1 MYPAG
6 HKPRRKPNER
16 GKGVRKVKKKEPEA
30 YSKKKYTT
38 VLTVSI
44 VVFAISF
51 LMLLVAAILQENGV
65 DSRIYTPLG
74 IACFPL
80 MVLDIIYM
88 LRHHSGMSLYQMEKQ
103 MKSTIEAGCEVFE
116 NINTDIKAYCEA
128 NKFERLNEGY
138 YHRRK
143 FNFAKDYVNYFV
155 QKTYALDVGE
165 TIEQQYERFDACEF
179 KKSNVCLLLFIEK
192 DHVDQ
197 KDLEVLTGITSLYL
211 GVEAMM
217 TTMGQTA
224 LTVLIDR
231 EKGCAYCVPP
241 GKNKLS
247 FYNIGYKQVKKML
260 HVDSK

>member
-1 MYPAG
+1 M
-6 HKPRRKPNER
+6 
-16 GKGVRKVKKKEPEA
+16 KKKEPQP
-30 YSKKKYTT
+30 YSKEKYTT

-44 VVFAISF
+44 VGFVISF
-51 LMLLVAAILQENGV
+51 LMLLIAAILQENGV
-65 DSRIYTPLG
+65 DSRICTPIGL
-74 IACFPL
+74 AFFPL

-88 LRHHSGMSLYQMEKQ
+88 FRHNSGMSLYQMEKQ

-143 FNFAKDYVNYFV
+143 FNFLKDYVNYFV
-155 QKTYALDVGE
+155 QKTYAVDVGE
-165 TIEQQYERFDACEF
+165 TIEQQYGRFGACEF

-192 DHVDQ
+192 DRVDQ
-197 KDLEVLTGITSLYL
+197 KDLEALTGITSVYL
-211 GVEAMM
+211 GVEAMV
-217 TTMGQTA
+217 TTMSQTA

-241 GKNKLS
+241 GKNKMS
-247 FYNIGYKQVKKML
+247 FYNIGYKQVKKIL
-260 HVDSK
+260 QVDSK